1 MLYRN
6 CAADWYLICVK
17 YIFRYGLVT
26 DTQVSQ
32 SDVVELE
39 SKYNVS
45 VLRIRHQKGL
55 NRQGANS
62 TNNVPPQ
69 SPLSTVTS
77 NENALILNLICDC
90 LYNHSISQNDRQI
103 NPVLI

>member
-1 MLYRN
+1 M
-6 CAADWYLICVK
+6 
-17 YIFRYGLVT
+17 FRYGLLT
-26 DTQVSQ
+26 EAQVSQ

-55 NRQGANS
+55 TKQPVSSSHNQQQQPQNHLNSLAN
-62 TNNVPPQ
+62 
-69 SPLSTVTS
+69 

-90 LYNHSISQNDRQI
+90 LYNYSVVNGQRPI
-103 NPVLI
+103 NTVLI